1 MESEVERIRRWGNG
15 GGLIVAAISCGRR
28 SVWRLCCYSLFIS
41 PAFAQVAQTPLILGS
56 NTVPGNLAL
65 VPSVEF
71 PTVIN
76 VANIA
81 NKFVEGSD
89 YVGYFDSDK
98 CYEYN
103 RQSVRHVYFGLITGA
118 EGGGYFTPVSHGR
131 SCAGKW
137 SGNYLNW
144 ATTQTI
150 DPFRKALTGGYRSV
164 DTASQTILEKATR
177 DDRDGSDGKDT
188 RFYDRTVTGR
198 NVISRISPY
207 QSNSLRSSVV
217 SSNPNASAR
226 AKKYQLN
233 KALAIGVGKNKHYYS
248 VRVEV
253 CKNPSLLEDNCVRYG
268 NHWKPEGLIQRY
280 AADIRFSAFSYLNID
295 NDNKNGGVLRSQQ
308 TYVGPLMREPDSPG
322 LVNNLGVEWDSV
334 SGVIYKN
341 PLNNKI
347 GNSGVINYINK
358 FGGLTNQHKLYDPVS
373 ELYYTALRYFKK
385 QGNVAAYSSAS
396 NDIQRDKFPVITKW
410 DDPIQYACQNNFI
423 LGIGDVHTHEDQNL
437 PHSDDRLNV
446 RRYTQKVFDLEGIN
460 KSAGAQFTE
469 YNNSAFIAGMAYY
482 ANTSDIRPDLP
493 GKQTISTYWVDVR
506 EKKKL
511 QPRKN
516 NQYWLAAK
524 YGGFDVPDDFG
535 NPLQRSRPLVRAW
548 WHTNNQRLS
557 TNDLRPDNFYVASDA
572 ANMVAGL
579 TRAFAQIANEVTSTT
594 TSLATNSTRIST
606 DSAIF
611 QSRFNSKAWSGDL
624 LAKRIDADG
633 PASEEPLWSAAQKL
647 DAIKDITQRNIL
659 TVLPPTGTANVGGH
673 IASQGVEF
681 TWNALSREQQQQ
693 LTLDDES
700 SATAKLRL
708 EYLRGD
714 RSQEIT
720 DKIRSRPFR
729 QRGSRLGD
737 IVNSDPQ
744 YLHHQNFGY
753 ATLKWSSGTVGQ
765 AYKTFRSSNK
775 YLKRSPLVVVGA
787 NDGMLHGFDATSDD
801 DGGKT
806 LGGRELFAYVPA
818 SLFGKL
824 PALSDPNY
832 THRYFVDG
840 TPRVGDVWLGSR
852 WASVVVGSGGAGGN
866 SIFALD
872 VTDPE
877 NVGSNSVLWEFS
889 HPRMGYNLG
898 QPTLV
903 ALPNERFA
911 VLVTSGYHDT
921 EPDNDGKL
929 WVLDV
934 KDGHVIREINLP
946 TSANLGSPL
955 ASDTNRDL
963 VADRAYVADTAGNL
977 WRIDLADKDPAKWG
991 IPSSLADG
999 PLFIAKDKNGQRQAI
1014 TAPLTSGFNQK
1025 NQHMVFFGTGS
1036 FYRTTDNEIPSEP
1049 AVETFYGLIDE
1060 GKAIEGRSRLLQ
1072 QTIFEERTLAGG
1084 LNVRAITDHELTTEP
1099 GWYMDLVLEGGSGKG
1114 ERVLAEATVRSQQII
1129 ITTMTPSADPCAF
1142 GGTSWIMA
1150 IDRDSGSRLDSVYF
1164 DTNHDALFDHQDMFD
1179 ANGEL
1184 IPWSGISYELEGVIK
1199 GVKVAYEDDQ
1209 LVLYYV
1215 DSDGNLSKIPV
1226 ATVLN
1231 TARQSWREVKPL

>member
-1 MESEVERIRRWGNG
+1 MDSEVERIRRWGKG

-28 SVWRLCCYSLFIS
+28 SVWRLCCCSLFIS

-56 NTVPGNLAL
+56 NTVSGNLAL

-71 PTVIN
+71 PTVIS

-81 NKFVEGSD
+81 NKFAEGSD

-98 CYEYN
+98 CYEYI
-103 RQSVRHVYFGLITGA
+103 RKSFRHVYFGLITGA
-118 EGGGYFTPVSHGR
+118 DGGGYFTPVSHGR

-164 DTASQTILEKATR
+164 DTATQTILEKATR
-177 DDRDGSDGKDT
+177 DSRGGEKSRFKDRVLSGKQ
-188 RFYDRTVTGR
+188 
-198 NVISRISPY
+198 VIGRISPY
-207 QSNSLRSSVV
+207 GSSSIKSSVI
-217 SSNPNASAR
+217 SANPEATEHVQN
-226 AKKYQLN
+226 YQRN
-233 KALAIGVGKNKHYYS
+233 KTLAIKNGSNKQYYS

-253 CKNPSLLEDNCVRYG
+253 CKSAALLEDNCVRYG

-295 NDNKNGGVLRSQQ
+295 GDNRNGGVLRSKQG
-308 TYVGPLMREPDSPG
+308 YVGPLKREPGTAGTFTNPS
-322 LVNNLGVEWDSV
+322 VEWDSD
-334 SGVIYKN
+334 SGVLYLN
-341 PLNNKI
+341 PHHAKV

-358 FGGLTNQHKLYDPVS
+358 FGELTNQHKSSDPVS
-373 ELYYTALRYFKK
+373 ELYYAALRYFKK
-385 QGNVAAYSSAS
+385 QGNIPAYSNTSTVK
-396 NDIQRDKFPVITKW
+396 QTDKFPVVTDW
-410 DDPIQYACQNNFI
+410 NDPIQYACQNNFI
-423 LGIGDVHTHEDQNL
+423 LGIGDVYTHEDQDL

-446 RRYTQKVFDLEGIN
+446 RTYTQKVFDLEGIG
-460 KSAGAQFTE
+460 KSAGAEFTE

-482 ANTSDIRPDLP
+482 ANTSDIRSDLP

-506 EKKKL
+506 ENRKL
-511 QPRKN
+511 QPREN

-579 TRAFAQIANEVTSTT
+579 TRAFAKIANEVTSTT

-606 DSAIF
+606 DNAIF

-659 TVLPPTGTANVGGH
+659 TVVPPSGAANVGGR
-673 IASQGVEF
+673 IASQGIEF
-681 TWNALSREQQQQ
+681 TWGALSHEQQQL

-753 ATLKWSSGTVGQ
+753 ANLKWSSGTVGQ

-801 DGGKT
+801 KGGTT

-840 TPRVGDVWLGSR
+840 TPRFGDVWLGSR

-877 NVGSNSVLWEFS
+877 NVGPSSVLWEFS

-921 EPDNDGKL
+921 EPDTDGKL
-929 WVLDV
+929 WVLDA

-946 TSANLGSPL
+946 TSANLGTPL

-991 IPSSLADG
+991 IASSLADG
-999 PLFIAKDKNGQRQAI
+999 PLFVAKDKNGQRQAI
-1014 TAPLTSGFNQK
+1014 TAPLTSAFNQK

-1049 AVETFYGLIDE
+1049 AVETFYGLIDDGE
-1060 GKAIEGRSRLLQ
+1060 AIEGRSRLLQ
-1072 QTIFEERTLAGG
+1072 QTIFEEQTLAGG

-1142 GGTSWIMA
+1142 GGNSWVMA
-1150 IDRDSGSRLDSVYF
+1150 VDRDTGSRLDSVYF
-1164 DTNHDALFDHQDMFD
+1164 DTNHDALFDRKRSI
-1179 ANGEL
+1179 NPTCL
-1184 IPWSGISYELEGVIK
+1184 
-1199 GVKVAYEDDQ
+1199 
-1209 LVLYYV
+1209 
-1215 DSDGNLSKIPV
+1215 
-1226 ATVLN
+1226 
-1231 TARQSWREVKPL
+1231 

>member
-1 MESEVERIRRWGNG
+1 MESEIGRIRSWVNAA
-15 GGLIVAAISCGRR
+15 LIITVKISRSRC
-28 SVWRLCCYSLFIS
+28 SVWGLCSCSLFLN
-41 PAFAQVAQTPLILGS
+41 PAIAQVAQTPLILGS

-71 PTVIN
+71 PTAIS

-81 NKFVEGSD
+81 DKFVESND

-98 CYEYN
+98 CYQYI
-103 RQSVRHVYFGLITGA
+103 RQDFRHIYFGSITGA
-118 EGGGYFTPVSHGR
+118 EGGGYFTPVSRGR

-144 ATTQTI
+144 AATQTI

-164 DTASQTILEKATR
+164 DTVQQTILEKATR
-177 DDRDGSDGKDT
+177 DGRKSQFKN
-188 RFYDRTVTGR
+188 RTVTGKQ
-198 NVISRISPY
+198 VISRISPY
-207 QSNSLRSSVV
+207 GSSSIRSSVF
-217 SSNPNASAR
+217 SANPKASAR
-226 AKKYQLN
+226 AKHYQRN
-233 KALAIGVGKNKHYYS
+233 KTLAIKSGDQTHYYS

-253 CKNPSLLEDNCVRYG
+253 CKNASLLEDNCVRYG
-268 NHWKPEGLIQRY
+268 NHWKPEGLMQRY

-295 NDNKNGGVLRSQQ
+295 GDKRNGGVLRSQQ
-308 TYVGPLMREPDSPG
+308 AYVGPFMREPGTSGFISNPD
-322 LVNNLGVEWDSV
+322 VEWDSN
-334 SGVIYKN
+334 SGVIYVN
-341 PLNNKI
+341 PLHANV
-347 GNSGVINYINK
+347 GNSGSINYINK
-358 FGGLTNQHKLYDPVS
+358 FGELTNQHKSSDPVS
-373 ELYYTALRYFKK
+373 ELYYSALRYFKK
-385 QGNVAAYSSAS
+385 QGNIAAYSQTS
-396 NDIQRDKFPVITKW
+396 DDTQKDKFPVLTNW
-410 DDPIQYACQNNFI
+410 SDPIQYTCQNNFI
-423 LGIGDVHTHEDQNL
+423 LGIGDVYTHEDQDL

-446 RRYTQKVFDLEGIN
+446 RRYTQKVFDLEGIG
-460 KSAGAQFTE
+460 KSAGAEFTK

-482 ANTSDIRPDLP
+482 ANTSDIRSDLP

-506 EKKKL
+506 ENQTL
-511 QPRKN
+511 EPRSK

-524 YGGFDVPDDFG
+524 YGGFDVPEDFG
-535 NPLQRSRPLVRAW
+535 NPLSRAQRLDPAW
-548 WHTNNQRLS
+548 WRSNNELLIP
-557 TNDLRPDNFYVASDA
+557 NYYRPDNFYVASDA

-647 DAIKDITQRNIL
+647 DARKDISQRNIL
-659 TVLPPTGTANVGGH
+659 TVVPPSGTANVGGR
-673 IASQGVEF
+673 IASQGIEF
-681 TWNALSREQQQQ
+681 TWSALSHEQQQL
-693 LTLDDES
+693 LTLDDEN

-744 YLHHQNFGY
+744 YLHNQNFGY
-753 ATLKWSSGTVGQ
+753 ANLKWSSGTVGQ

-801 DGGKT
+801 KGGTT

-877 NVGSNSVLWEFS
+877 NVGPSSVLWEFS

-898 QPTLV
+898 LPTLV

-929 WVLDV
+929 WVLDA
-934 KDGHVIREINLP
+934 KNGHVIREINLP

-991 IPSSLADG
+991 IASSLAGG
-999 PLFIAKDKNGQRQAI
+999 PLFVAKDKNGQRQSI
-1014 TAPLTSGFNQK
+1014 TAPLTSAFNQK

-1049 AVETFYGLIDE
+1049 AVETFYGLIDDGE
-1060 GKAIEGRSRLLQ
+1060 AIEGRSRLLQ
-1072 QTIFEERTLAGG
+1072 QTIFEEQTLAGG

-1114 ERVLAEATVRSQQII
+1114 ERVLAEATLRNQQVI

-1142 GGTSWIMA
+1142 GGTSWIMV
-1150 IDRDSGSRLDSVYF
+1150 IDRDSGSRLDTVFF
-1164 DTNHDALFDHQDMFD
+1164 DINGDARFDQQDTLTVE
-1179 ANGEL
+1179 GVH
-1184 IPWSGISYELEGVIK
+1184 IGWSGISNLDQGVSK
-1199 GVKVAYEDDQ
+1199 GGKIVYDGDQ
-1209 LVLYYV
+1209 MMFCYV
-1215 DSDGNLSKIPV
+1215 DSNGNPHCLLV
-1226 ATVLN
+1226 ASVLN
-1231 TARQSWREVKPL
+1231 TARQSWREVRPL

>member
-1 MESEVERIRRWGNG
+1 
-15 GGLIVAAISCGRR
+15 
-28 SVWRLCCYSLFIS
+28 
-41 PAFAQVAQTPLILGS
+41 
-56 NTVPGNLAL
+56 
-65 VPSVEF
+65 
-71 PTVIN
+71 
-76 VANIA
+76 
-81 NKFVEGSD
+81 
-89 YVGYFDSDK
+89 
-98 CYEYN
+98 
-103 RQSVRHVYFGLITGA
+103 
-118 EGGGYFTPVSHGR
+118 
-131 SCAGKW
+131 
-137 SGNYLNW
+137 
-144 ATTQTI
+144 
-150 DPFRKALTGGYRSV
+150 
-164 DTASQTILEKATR
+164 
-177 DDRDGSDGKDT
+177 
-188 RFYDRTVTGR
+188 
-198 NVISRISPY
+198 
-207 QSNSLRSSVV
+207 
-217 SSNPNASAR
+217 
-226 AKKYQLN
+226 
-233 KALAIGVGKNKHYYS
+233 
-248 VRVEV
+248 
-253 CKNPSLLEDNCVRYG
+253 
-268 NHWKPEGLIQRY
+268 
-280 AADIRFSAFSYLNID
+280 
-295 NDNKNGGVLRSQQ
+295 
-308 TYVGPLMREPDSPG
+308 
-322 LVNNLGVEWDSV
+322 
-334 SGVIYKN
+334 
-341 PLNNKI
+341 
-347 GNSGVINYINK
+347 
-358 FGGLTNQHKLYDPVS
+358 
-373 ELYYTALRYFKK
+373 
-385 QGNVAAYSSAS
+385 
-396 NDIQRDKFPVITKW
+396 
-410 DDPIQYACQNNFI
+410 
-423 LGIGDVHTHEDQNL
+423 
-437 PHSDDRLNV
+437 
-446 RRYTQKVFDLEGIN
+446 
-460 KSAGAQFTE
+460 
-469 YNNSAFIAGMAYY
+469 
-482 ANTSDIRPDLP
+482 
-493 GKQTISTYWVDVR
+493 
-506 EKKKL
+506 
-511 QPRKN
+511 
-516 NQYWLAAK
+516 
-524 YGGFDVPDDFG
+524 
-535 NPLQRSRPLVRAW
+535 
-548 WHTNNQRLS
+548 
-557 TNDLRPDNFYVASDA
+557 
-572 ANMVAGL
+572 MVAGL

-606 DSAIF
+606 DNAIF

-659 TVLPPTGTANVGGH
+659 TVVPPSGTANVGGR
-673 IASQGVEF
+673 IASQGIEF
-681 TWNALSREQQQQ
+681 TWGALSHEQQQL

-744 YLHHQNFGY
+744 YLHNQNFGY
-753 ATLKWSSGTVGQ
+753 ANLKWSSGTVGQ

-801 DGGKT
+801 KGGTT

-877 NVGSNSVLWEFS
+877 NVGPSSVLWEFS

-921 EPDNDGKL
+921 EPDTDGKL

-946 TSANLGSPL
+946 TSANLGTPL

-991 IPSSLADG
+991 IASSLADG
-999 PLFIAKDKNGQRQAI
+999 PLFVAKDKNGKRQAI
-1014 TAPLTSGFNQK
+1014 TAPLTSAFNQK

-1049 AVETFYGLIDE
+1049 AVETFYGLIDDGE
-1060 GKAIEGRSRLLQ
+1060 AIEGRSRLLQ
-1072 QTIFEERTLAGG
+1072 QTIFEEQTLAGG

-1142 GGTSWIMA
+1142 GGNSWVMA
-1150 IDRDSGSRLDSVYF
+1150 VNRDTGSRLDSVYF

-1179 ANGEL
+1179 VNGEL
-1184 IPWSGISYELEGVIK
+1184 IPWSGISYEVEGVIK
-1199 GVKVAYEDDQ
+1199 GVTITYEDDQ
-1209 LVLYYV
+1209 PVLYYV
-1215 DSDGNLSKIPV
+1215 DSDGNLSKILV
-1226 ATVLN
+1226 ATVLD
-1231 TARQSWREVKPL
+1231 TARQSWREVRPL